1 MSTQQPDQPA
11 AAGKKII
18 IVGAGIAGLSLA
30 LSIRKQWPDG
40 PPPPSLTIYERESN
54 DSMRSREGYSLSI
67 RGDALSGGMQVLQRL
82 DILERMLPFSL
93 SAQNSRAGSF
103 NLWSTDWTSLLKV
116 STTTTIQS
124 DDGDRIPAGMRFPRS
139 LLRRVLINAVCES
152 DRIVWNVP
160 CTHVEPLLVPTQG
173 RTRVHFPDGGYD
185 DCDILVVADG
195 ASSKIRAQLRPHDIL
210 DFTGIVCISASARFP
225 EGDVPDPMDADWGGV
240 LGAGNGVGLFVA
252 PVSSSSALWSLSYP
266 SATPRERLGRP
277 FTKDEVDALLAE
289 ALEKGRGFSEPFQ
302 KMVHATDPGTLT
314 VLNAMDKQPFGHG
327 STSTG
332 TAAGPVVFIGDANHA
347 VSPFS
352 GNGANMAMLDGWDL
366 AEQFARNIS
375 MDTALE
381 TYDGR
386 SMPRSTSAVR
396 QSHWAI
402 DMMHATGLKLAVYR
416 ALLWLVGLVMR
427 WKQG

>member
-1 MSTQQPDQPA
+1 MPIQQADQPA

-54 DSMRSREGYSLSI
+54 DSMHSREGYSLSI

-82 DILERMLPFSL
+82 DSLERLLALSL
-93 SAQNSRAGSF
+93 SAQNSRPGSF
-103 NLWSTDWTSLLKV
+103 NLWSTDWTSLLRV
-116 STTTTIQS
+116 SPTTTTKC
-124 DDGDRIPAGMRFPRS
+124 DDGGRIPAGMRISRS
-139 LLRRVLINAVCES
+139 RLRRVLINAICES
-152 DRIVWNVP
+152 DRIVWNSP
-160 CTHVEPLLVPTQG
+160 CTHTEPLLVPPQG

-185 DCDILVVADG
+185 DCDIL
-195 ASSKIRAQLRPHDIL
+195 SKIRAQLRPHDTL

-225 EGDVPDPMDADWGGV
+225 EGDVPDPVDADWGGV

-289 ALEKGRGFSEPFQ
+289 ALEKGRGFCEPFQ
-302 KMVHATDPGTLT
+302 RLVRATDPETLT

-327 STSTG
+327 SATG
-332 TAAGPVVFIGDANHA
+332 TEAGRVVFIGDANHA
-347 VSPFS
+347 VSPFA

-366 AEQFARNIS
+366 AEQLARNSS
-375 MDTALE
+375 METALE
-381 TYDGR
+381 AYDGR
-386 SMPRSTSAVR
+386 SMPRSASTVR
-396 QSHWAI
+396 HSRWAI

-416 ALLWLVGLVMR
+416 GLLWLVGLVMR